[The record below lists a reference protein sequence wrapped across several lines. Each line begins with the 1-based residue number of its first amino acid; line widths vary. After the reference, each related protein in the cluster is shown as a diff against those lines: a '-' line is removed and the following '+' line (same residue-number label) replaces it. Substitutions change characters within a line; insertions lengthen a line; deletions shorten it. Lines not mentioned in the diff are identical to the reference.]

1 MNPRI
6 VIGDWD
12 DLREDAQRLRIEVF
26 VIEQGVPIELEWDEG
41 DEVSI
46 HAVAYDEA
54 GQAVATGRLLPDGH
68 IGRMAVR
75 QSARGQRIG
84 SQVLKALLAEAARE
98 GHTELVLHAQLH
110 AWTFYERH
118 GFVGEGEE
126 FMEAGIA
133 HRRMRLRLT
142 GSVDGPDCRP
152 DPSTE
157 VSE

>member
-1 MNPRI
+1 MSVRI
-6 VIGDWD
+6 VTGDWND
-12 DLREDAQRLRIEVF
+12 VREDAQQLRIEVF

-54 GQAVATGRLLPDGH
+54 GLAMATGRLLPDGH

-75 QSARGQRIG
+75 QSARGNGIG
-84 SQVLKALLAEAARE
+84 SQVLKTLLAVAARE

-110 AWTFYERH
+110 AWGFYERH

-133 HRRMRLRLT
+133 HKRMRLKLR
-142 GSVDGPDCRP
+142 
-152 DPSTE
+152 
-157 VSE
+157 

>member
-1 MNPRI
+1 MSLRI
-6 VIGDWD
+6 VIGDWN
-12 DLREDAQRLRIEVF
+12 DLRHDAQGLRVEVF
-26 VIEQGVPIELEWDEG
+26 VIEQGVPFELEWDEG

-46 HAVAYDEA
+46 HAVAYDES
-54 GQAVATGRLLPDGH
+54 GQAIATGRLLPDGH

-75 QSARGQRIG
+75 KSARGQGIG
-84 SQVLKALLAEAARE
+84 SQVLTALLDEAARE

-133 HRRMRLRLT
+133 HRRMRLRLK
-142 GSVDGPDCRP
+142 GAQAQP
-152 DPSTE
+152 
-157 VSE
+157 

>member
-1 MNPRI
+1 MNLRV
-6 VIGDWD
+6 VIGDWN
-12 DLREDAQRLRIEVF
+12 DLRQDAQGLRVEVF

-54 GQAVATGRLLPDGH
+54 GHAVATGRLLPDGH

-75 QSARGQRIG
+75 QSARGRGIG
-84 SQVLKALLAEAARE
+84 SQVLRALLDEAARE
-98 GHTELVLHAQLH
+98 GHEELVLHAQLH
-110 AWTFYERH
+110 AWAFYERH

-133 HRRMRLRLT
+133 HRRMRLRLR
-142 GSVDGPDCRP
+142 SAQAQA
-152 DPSTE
+152 
-157 VSE
+157 